1 MRMRTM
7 RADDSDHLTSDSVE
21 ASTSRRGSVASSR
34 LPGGLST
41 GVNPKSK
48 RRGSAVTFDLPDDS
62 DEEERTFR
70 RSCGYRRMSAP
81 ELPPIVDRSDS
92 RGNRTSSG
100 SITERSNFY
109 QRFKNG
115 RLPRN
120 HSDSSIKGI
129 LTRSPNSQS
138 SSSVNSIPSGQP
150 GYLSSKTRSWCD
162 TDKSAG
168 STTKLGTLFER
179 KPVSPT
185 RESGSGYRSTS
196 TDRGLSKGHYRLEG
210 ELNNNDEEIFPIE
223 RYEIDNKRAV
233 LRRNYS
239 ENELT
244 ANNKRRNSQL
254 SKNALSVGKMDNL
267 TKSTRKNGFNTNT
280 LKRFNSTPA
289 INKTYTSQAYPDRV
303 TEELKN
309 RQLQNGEDSENE
321 TERLERIFEWLRGVQ
336 FDAEEP
342 PEQVI
347 DYSDDPP
354 QTDTAVHIVYSED

>member
-1 MRMRTM
+1 MRMRIM

-21 ASTSRRGSVASSR
+21 ASTSRRGSLASSR

-41 GVNPKSK
+41 GVNPKAN

-62 DEEERTFR
+62 DEEEGKCR
-70 RSCGYRRMSAP
+70 RKSCAYRRMSAP
-81 ELPPIVDRSDS
+81 ELPPIADRSDS

-129 LTRSPNSQS
+129 LTCSPNSQS
-138 SSSVNSIPSGQP
+138 SSSVNSIPSAHP

-179 KPVSPT
+179 KPGSPK
-185 RESGSGYRSTS
+185 RESVSGYRSTS
-196 TDRGLSKGHYRLEG
+196 TDRGLTRSQYRMES
-210 ELNNNDEEIFPIE
+210 ELNNNEEEIFSIE
-223 RYEIDNKRAV
+223 KDNIDNKRAL

-244 ANNKRRNSQL
+244 TSNKRKSWQL
-254 SKNALSVGKMDNL
+254 TKNTLSVGKTDKL
-267 TKSTRKNGFNTNT
+267 TKPKLKNGYNNT

-289 INKTYTSQAYPDRV
+289 INGTNTSQGYPDRV
-303 TEELKN
+303 SEELKN

-354 QTDTAVHIVYSED
+354 QTDTAVHIVYGED